1 MFAYFIFRNKKILV
15 LALIALV
22 IQIKEI
28 TLMLGDVQDLTSE
41 MDDDDGNFWEMH
53 VIVFGDGSEFKPRA
67 TCVQQ
72 FTSKGLCSH
81 VPHSDLFLMHNAN

>member
-1 MFAYFIFRNKKILV
+1 MHLGSCLHISYSETKNVAISFDTV
-15 LALIALV
+15 ALV

-72 FTSKGLCSH
+72 FTSKGLCTCAT
-81 VPHSDLFLMHNAN
+81 F